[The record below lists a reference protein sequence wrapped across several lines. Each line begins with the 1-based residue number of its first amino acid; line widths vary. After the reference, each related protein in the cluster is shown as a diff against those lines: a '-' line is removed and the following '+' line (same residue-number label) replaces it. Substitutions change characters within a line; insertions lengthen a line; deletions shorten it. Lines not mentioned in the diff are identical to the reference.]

1 MASFYRQALSSFQ
14 ETFEI
19 KGEIGLM
26 VDDATSEELMAADM
40 NLNRGICQKCRRLSA
55 RQPCTRPI
63 RSQRRANISD

>member
-26 VDDATSEELMAADM
+26 VDDATSEELMAADV
-40 NLNRGICQKCRRLSA
+40 NLNRGICQKCREIECSPALHPPHPFA
-55 RQPCTRPI
+55 REGKHL
-63 RSQRRANISD
+63 